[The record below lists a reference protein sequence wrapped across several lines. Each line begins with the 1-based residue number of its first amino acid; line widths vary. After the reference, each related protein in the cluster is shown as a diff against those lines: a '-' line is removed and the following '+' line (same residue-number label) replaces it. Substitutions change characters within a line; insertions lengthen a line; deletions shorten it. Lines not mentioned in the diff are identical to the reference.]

1 MIKYNIKKIF
11 RIASVLCTLPLI
23 LPTKI
28 ETKIS
33 RGEAVFSFCAHL
45 LGVVPGIVGNYL
57 RRAYY
62 CHTLLFCSSSMDIN
76 FGSFF
81 SHKDAEIGE
90 NVCIGA
96 YTIIGSAI
104 IEKNTLIASRVSIM
118 SGKAQHIYINDELT
132 REVNL
137 TKVRIGEHTWIGEG
151 ALIMSD
157 VGDRCIISAG
167 SVVYNRIPDDIVVYA
182 SPGKKIKRD
191 LVERFKAAGTD

>member
-1 MIKYNIKKIF
+1 MGKYNLKKIF
-11 RIASVLCTLPLI
+11 NILSVLFAFPLI

-28 ETKIS
+28 ETKLS
-33 RGEAVFSFCAHL
+33 MGETVFSFCAHL
-45 LGVVPGIVGNYL
+45 LAVIPGIVGNYL

-62 CHTLLFCSSSMDIN
+62 CHTLLLCSASMDIN

-81 SHKDAEIGE
+81 SHKDAEIGD

-118 SGKAQHIYINDELT
+118 SGKAQHTYINDELT
-132 REVNL
+132 REVHL
-137 TKVRIGEHTWIGEG
+137 TKVRIGEHTWVGEG

-157 VGDRCIISAG
+157 VGKRCIVSAG
-167 SVVYNRIPDDIVVYA
+167 SVVYNRIPNDI
-182 SPGKKIKRD
+182 I
-191 LVERFKAAGTD
+191 